1 MRYFQPIFAVNR
13 AIVCALLASLV
24 LLGGISVFFRY
35 FLDAPIIWSE
45 ELTRFLGVWLVLLAT
60 GDCAERGMHVSFDLL
75 RTKLDRGTS
84 GYVLTIF
91 INVMII
97 VFGLVLVTQSFAL
110 IKGTLGQE
118 SAVMRVPIAFMYLS
132 LPICGMLIIMGS
144 IKQMLLS
151 LKEMKPADAT
161 DR

>member
-60 GDCAERGMHVSFDLL
+60 GDCA
-75 RTKLDRGTS
+75 RTRDAR
-84 GYVLTIF
+84 
-91 INVMII
+91 
-97 VFGLVLVTQSFAL
+97 VF
-110 IKGTLGQE
+110 
-118 SAVMRVPIAFMYLS
+118 RS
-132 LPICGMLIIMGS
+132 L
-144 IKQMLLS
+144 
-151 LKEMKPADAT
+151 ADKA
-161 DR
+161 